1 MNNKEKLLLLI
12 FSTLII
18 GCAET
23 IEAEGSN
30 PKEEIKEKLK
40 KIIPES
46 VQITSIEE
54 TEVEGYLEVNF
65 NGLESLYISS
75 NGKYLISG
83 DIYELTDTGL
93 INRSETIR
101 AKKRKEIVLGLITDS
116 FSFTPNNI

>member
-23 IEAEGSN
+23 IEAEGSD
-30 PKEEIKEKLK
+30 PKEEIKQKLK

-46 VQITSIEE
+46 VEITSIEE

-93 INRSETIR
+93 INKSETIR
-101 AKKRKEIVLGLITDS
+101 AKKRKEIVLGLKTDS
-116 FSFTPNNI
+116 IK

>member
-40 KIIPES
+40 KIIP
-46 VQITSIEE
+46 
-54 TEVEGYLEVNF
+54 
-65 NGLESLYISS
+65 
-75 NGKYLISG
+75 
-83 DIYELTDTGL
+83 
-93 INRSETIR
+93 
-101 AKKRKEIVLGLITDS
+101 
-116 FSFTPNNI
+116 